1 MAKTR
6 SKVQGRQP
14 TSMKTRKIRK
24 KGPVSTADAKKTK
37 SMDERLYLQNPHFT
51 RSKGKK
57 KLDLTSPLSWRQ
69 MLNVKVTSHKEKVK
83 ITDEDIEEEVNLWNS
98 IIVCYVLGANPPLSI
113 IDGFARRV
121 WKDRIDKV
129 GMISYGVFL
138 IRFYTIE
145 DRDNVL
151 NGGYI
156 FFNKRP
162 VVMKPWN
169 SDGNFKKENLNVIPI
184 WVQLENLEL
193 KYWGERSLFKIIG
206 QLGKPIMV
214 DSITKERDEHGYN
227 TSVGVN
233 YEWKTVFCE
242 HCKGMG
248 HKAIECRKRQPV
260 QKGWRPKE
268 TQQPE
273 MTETDNSYQ
282 ILEEADME
290 AINETINEKDASGKR
305 KKSTNSCGVE
315 IMDGNHQFALSFVYA
330 YNDEEGRKALWKD
343 LQQVAQPEPWAMENQ
358 SWMGKFTNAGVNFMN
373 EELMD
378 HTPAVMTFHNMVPSG
393 KKPFRY
399 FRMWNTHSDYA
410 ARVVASWNQQ
420 TQGLKMFQVVTKLK
434 RLKGVLKELNK
445 QAFSD
450 IQMSTQQAK
459 DTLAEMQNKLHQD
472 PLNQM
477 LQQEELA
484 ARKDYTALLKN
495 YQTYLQQKA
504 KVTWL
509 KNGDKNTALFHAS
522 IKARRRQNRVFSIQN
537 QDGER
542 LEEEA
547 KISEAFLSYYK
558 GLLGTKM
565 QGRRTVITSLAQS
578 GAVLSDQLAS
588 WLCQDYSCGE
598 IKVVV
603 FAILGIKAPG
613 PDGYSSYFF
622 QDNWE
627 LIQGDVCAEVQNF
640 LHSGLILK
648 EINFTVLTL
657 IQKLN
662 AQILLASSLRHRG
675 LGSFGMVASSAVEVH
690 EVRIGIP
697 FGCGLS
703 QMQWNCNGHS
713 KIWSEL
719 VDGVEI

>member
-1 MAKTR
+1 
-6 SKVQGRQP
+6 
-14 TSMKTRKIRK
+14 
-24 KGPVSTADAKKTK
+24 
-37 SMDERLYLQNPHFT
+37 
-51 RSKGKK
+51 
-57 KLDLTSPLSWRQ
+57 
-69 MLNVKVTSHKEKVK
+69 
-83 ITDEDIEEEVNLWNS
+83 
-98 IIVCYVLGANPPLSI
+98 
-113 IDGFARRV
+113 
-121 WKDRIDKV
+121 
-129 GMISYGVFL
+129 
-138 IRFYTIE
+138 
-145 DRDNVL
+145 
-151 NGGYI
+151 
-156 FFNKRP
+156 
-162 VVMKPWN
+162 
-169 SDGNFKKENLNVIPI
+169 
-184 WVQLENLEL
+184 
-193 KYWGERSLFKIIG
+193 
-206 QLGKPIMV
+206 
-214 DSITKERDEHGYN
+214 
-227 TSVGVN
+227 
-233 YEWKTVFCE
+233 
-242 HCKGMG
+242 
-248 HKAIECRKRQPV
+248 
-260 QKGWRPKE
+260 
-268 TQQPE
+268 
-273 MTETDNSYQ
+273 
-282 ILEEADME
+282 
-290 AINETINEKDASGKR
+290 
-305 KKSTNSCGVE
+305 
-315 IMDGNHQFALSFVYA
+315 
-330 YNDEEGRKALWKD
+330 
-343 LQQVAQPEPWAMENQ
+343 
-358 SWMGKFTNAGVNFMN
+358 MN

-627 LIQGDVCAEVQNF
+627 LIQGDSPTLVTRSEVSLNDFRVTQYMSLKPVFVVVIACCNVIYEIATK
-640 LHSGLILK
+640 LICLRLK
-648 EINFTVLTL
+648 HVL
-657 IQKLN
+657 
-662 AQILLASSLRHRG
+662 
-675 LGSFGMVASSAVEVH
+675 
-690 EVRIGIP
+690 P
-697 FGCGLS
+697 
-703 QMQWNCNGHS
+703 
-713 KIWSEL
+713 EL
-719 VDGVEI
+719 VAQNQGVKYREDL